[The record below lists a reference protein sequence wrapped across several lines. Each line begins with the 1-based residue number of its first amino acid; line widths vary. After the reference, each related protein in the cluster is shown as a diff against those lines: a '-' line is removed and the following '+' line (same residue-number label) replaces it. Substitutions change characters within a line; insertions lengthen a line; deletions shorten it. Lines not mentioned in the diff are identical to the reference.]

1 MNEKPSVAAGGRS
14 AFLSGMKDGI
24 PIGLGY
30 LAVSFSLGIAAK
42 RAGLT
47 PWQGFFV
54 SLLCNASAGEYAG
67 FRVIAACAPYI
78 EMALATFVAN
88 ARYIL
93 MSCALSQ
100 RAHPDLSLFHRMLI
114 AFGITDELF
123 GIAIARPGYLTPA
136 YSYGALAVASPCWAL
151 GTMLGVI
158 AGNLLPLRLVSAL
171 SVALY
176 GMFIACFIPPAKKD
190 RVLLFAIPVCFLLS
204 YLAFRLPYIGEL
216 SEGTRA
222 VILTV
227 VIASVLAIAFPVKD
241 EEEEVQP

>member
-1 MNEKPSVAAGGRS
+1 MTRKE
-14 AFLSGMKDGI
+14 AFLKGMKAGI
-24 PIGLGY
+24 PIALGY

-42 RAGLT
+42 AVGLT
-47 PWQGFFV
+47 AFQGFLA
-54 SLLCNASAGEYAG
+54 SLLNSASAGEYAMFSLIG
-67 FRVIAACAPYI
+67 AGASII
-78 EMALATFVAN
+78 ELIFVSIVAN
-88 ARYIL
+88 GRYLL
-93 MSCALSQ
+93 MSCALGQ
-100 RAHPDLSLFHRMLI
+100 RFSEDTPLIHR
-114 AFGITDELF
+114 FGVGLYITDEIFSLSVSIP
-123 GIAIARPGYLTPA
+123 GKLNPYINYGAIAV
-136 YSYGALAVASPCWAL
+136 AVPTWAIGTAL
-151 GTMLGVI
+151 GII
-158 AGNLLPLRLVSAL
+158 AGNILPARIVSAL

-241 EEEEVQP
+241 EEEEVQS

>member
-1 MNEKPSVAAGGRS
+1 MTRKE
-14 AFLSGMKDGI
+14 AFLKGMKAGI
-24 PIGLGY
+24 PIALGY

-42 RAGLT
+42 AVGLT
-47 PWQGFFV
+47 AFQGFLA
-54 SLLCNASAGEYAG
+54 SLLNSASAGEYAMFSLIG
-67 FRVIAACAPYI
+67 AGASII
-78 EMALATFVAN
+78 ELFFVSIVAN
-88 ARYIL
+88 GRYLL
-93 MSCALSQ
+93 MSCALGQ
-100 RAHPDLSLFHRMLI
+100 RFSEDTPLIHR
-114 AFGITDELF
+114 FGVGLYITDEIFSLSVSIP
-123 GIAIARPGYLTPA
+123 GKLNPYINYGAIAVAVPA
-136 YSYGALAVASPCWAL
+136 WAIGTAL
-151 GTMLGVI
+151 GII
-158 AGNLLPLRLVSAL
+158 AGNILPARIVSAL

-241 EEEEVQP
+241 EEEEVQS

>member
-1 MNEKPSVAAGGRS
+1 MTRKE
-14 AFLSGMKDGI
+14 AFLKGMKAGI
-24 PIGLGY
+24 PIALGY

-42 RAGLT
+42 AVGLT
-47 PWQGFFV
+47 AFQGFLA
-54 SLLCNASAGEYAG
+54 SLLNSASAGEYAMFSLIG
-67 FRVIAACAPYI
+67 AGTSII
-78 EMALATFVAN
+78 ELIFVSIVAN
-88 ARYIL
+88 GRYLL
-93 MSCALSQ
+93 MSCALGQ
-100 RAHPDLSLFHRMLI
+100 RFSEDTPLIHR
-114 AFGITDELF
+114 FGVGLYITDEIFSLSVSIP
-123 GIAIARPGYLTPA
+123 GKLNPYINYGAIAV
-136 YSYGALAVASPCWAL
+136 AVPSWAIGTAL
-151 GTMLGVI
+151 GII
-158 AGNLLPLRLVSAL
+158 AGNILPARIVSAL

-241 EEEEVQP
+241 EEEVVQP